1 MHNMQD
7 NFEKRKIKG
16 KYPTDI
22 QIYPKL
28 QITQCD
34 AKNEK
39 KKERA
44 PKQSIEYMWI
54 WGMMWASF
62 KSTAKTQTIQ
72 KNELLE

>member
-44 PKQSIEYMWI
+44 PKQSIEYM
-54 WGMMWASF
+54 
-62 KSTAKTQTIQ
+62 
-72 KNELLE
+72 